1 MDAHNLSWP
10 QFLPDGRAL
19 LATVGPGLVAEGQDA
34 LAVLAMDTGQWH
46 MLGPGSQA
54 QYLPSGH
61 LVYHAPV
68 VREGELHVVGFDAA
82 RHVLRGAPFSVVDS
96 AFRARGGGAA
106 YFAVAQTGALVYAL
120 GGLAHTLLYGSTGMA
135 A

>member
-10 QFLPDGRAL
+10 QFLPDGRAFL
-19 LATVGPGLVAEGQDA
+19 PPSVQDQSKKAGGPGGAGHGYRSVAQAWSRFPGTVS
-34 LAVLAMDTGQWH
+34 AVGT
-46 MLGPGSQA
+46 S
-54 QYLPSGH
+54 
-61 LVYHAPV
+61 VYHAPG

-96 AFRARGGGAA
+96 VFRARGGGAA

-120 GGLAHTLLYGSTGMA
+120 GGLAHTLGTGRPEWPP
-135 A
+135 